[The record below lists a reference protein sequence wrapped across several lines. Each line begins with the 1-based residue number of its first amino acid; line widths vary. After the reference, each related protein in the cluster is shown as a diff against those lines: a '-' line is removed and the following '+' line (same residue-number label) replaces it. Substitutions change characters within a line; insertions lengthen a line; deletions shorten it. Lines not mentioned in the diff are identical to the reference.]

1 MKIYVDYR
9 EKELIDLLREKF
21 GKIEE
26 TNLRVGD
33 IILTFDDYAVI
44 LERKS
49 AYDFIESVRS
59 NRLWEQLTK
68 IVKTEEIFDK
78 TVKRKILL
86 LHGSIKEL
94 TFHEFDEKL
103 WASLSGAFMEVVYV
117 YGIPIFFVEDDQA
130 VLTFIRILIDR
141 EIRKANESLPKER
154 WFRRRLSEIPEK
166 DEKIYLLSSIPGIGN
181 ELARNLLRHFG
192 SIDKI
197 ANASI
202 DQLMMVDGIGN
213 KKAEQIYNIFH

>member
-33 IILTFDDYAVI
+33 IVLTFDNHAVI

-59 NRLWEQLTK
+59 NRLWEQLIK

-103 WASLSGAFMEVVYV
+103 WASLSGAFMEIVYV
-117 YGIPIFFVEDDQA
+117 YGIPIFFVEDVQA
-130 VLTFIRILIDR
+130 VITFIRILVDR

-202 DQLMMVDGIGN
+202 DQLMMVDGIGS

>member
-49 AYDFIESVRS
+49 TYDFIESVRS

-68 IVKTEEIFDK
+68 IVKTGEIFDK

-103 WASLSGAFMEVVYV
+103 WASLSGAFMEIVYV

>member
-33 IILTFDDYAVI
+33 IILTFDNHAVI

-59 NRLWEQLTK
+59 NRLWEQLIK

-103 WASLSGAFMEVVYV
+103 WASLSGAFMEIVYV

-202 DQLMMVDGIGN
+202 DQLMMVDGIGS

>member
-1 MKIYVDYR
+1 M
-9 EKELIDLLREKF
+9 
-21 GKIEE
+21 
-26 TNLRVGD
+26 
-33 IILTFDDYAVI
+33 
-44 LERKS
+44 
-49 AYDFIESVRS
+49 
-59 NRLWEQLTK
+59 
-68 IVKTEEIFDK
+68 EI
-78 TVKRKILL
+78 
-86 LHGSIKEL
+86 
-94 TFHEFDEKL
+94 
-103 WASLSGAFMEVVYV
+103 VYV

-202 DQLMMVDGIGN
+202 DQLMMVDGIGS